1 MMNNILLNA
10 EKVFFNFNKREIEK
24 DLLCA
29 IILILSGIMLYV
41 FCVIKYRRK
50 SFSIILIIFL
60 LVSIRNRFSSIPI

>member
-50 SFSIILIIFL
+50 IFL
-60 LVSIRNRFSSIPI
+60 